1 MIQTANAL
9 WTFSGAGVTGNLNLS
24 AASGFLIRMV
34 EVNMQLRPPGS
45 LGSWQAGRLL
55 LIPLW
60 LSIPP
65 QEERLHKL
73 RLLVRK
79 GDKAKI
85 PWPAGGHPPALQD
98 TGRWLLCQVLF
109 WSPGLSQAPRGFWR
123 RGVKLYHSLRLETVL
138 ALPPPPHTHP
148 TTSLPRHMGRPALGP
163 GDSFSWATR
172 VTGSLSKKLAPP
184 PTVPSATN
192 LHCSPHR
199 NAVTGGQHLASHP
212 PTPGPGI

>member
-138 ALPPPPHTHP
+138 ALPPPPPHTPHQ
-148 TTSLPRHMGRPALGP
+148 LPPQAHGQASPGPRRQLLLGYKSHWLP
-163 GDSFSWATR
+163 VRETC
-172 VTGSLSKKLAPP
+172 PP